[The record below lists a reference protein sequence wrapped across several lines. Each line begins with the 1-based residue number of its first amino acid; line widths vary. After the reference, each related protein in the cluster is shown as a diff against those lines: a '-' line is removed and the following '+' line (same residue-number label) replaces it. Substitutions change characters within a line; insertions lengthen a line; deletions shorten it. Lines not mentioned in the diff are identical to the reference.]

1 MISLEDELVTYL
13 TSLAYP
19 INVSIRSAYSKLS
32 PTYPLIT
39 VNEVDNRTLKALL
52 GEEYLSSLMV
62 QVDIYSKD
70 MAINNVPTAGKTV
83 TENLATIVDSGL
95 QSYYGM
101 SRTSYVKVPDVGDST
116 IFRLTM
122 RFSSVLDVKNELT
135 YR

>member
-13 TSLAYP
+13 TSLTYP
-19 INVSIRSAYSKLS
+19 INVNVRSAYSKLS
-32 PTYPLIT
+32 PAYPLIT

-52 GEEYLSSLMV
+52 DEEYLSSLMI
-62 QVDIYSKD
+62 QVDIYAKD

-83 TENLATIVDSGL
+83 TENLATIVDDGL